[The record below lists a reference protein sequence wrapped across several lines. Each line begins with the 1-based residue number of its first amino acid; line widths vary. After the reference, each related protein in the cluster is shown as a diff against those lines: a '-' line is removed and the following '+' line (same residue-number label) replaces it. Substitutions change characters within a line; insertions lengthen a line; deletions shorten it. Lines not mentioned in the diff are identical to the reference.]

1 MRHSSVFVLV
11 LAAVAGISSLAQAAD
26 KEKPANQNPKK
37 PQAEAPAFLKLSAD
51 EFIKLFDKNGDGVL
65 TKDELPPRLAPMFD
79 KADTNGDGKLDKQ
92 EVERMLQVLRKRFA
106 ENAKPGDQGKPTNA
120 TGTTAGDQKEIE
132 RLVDSIL
139 QRMDTNKDGKISREE
154 AKGPLAQAFDKFDTN
169 KDGFLDREELR
180 RLAAAR
186 LRTAGQGN
194 RPGRPGDGP
203 RKPAALDFDALDLNA
218 DGRLTREELKGTPL
232 ADKFDEIDTNKDG
245 KIDRK
250 EFEAYLRKQKPAN

>member
-1 MRHSSVFVLV
+1 MRRLSVLVLV

-26 KEKPANQNPKK
+26 KEKPANQKPKK
-37 PQAEAPAFLKLSAD
+37 PQAEAPAFLKLSAND
-51 EFIKLFDKNGDGVL
+51 FIKRFDKNGDGVL

-106 ENAKPGDQGKPTNA
+106 ENAKPGDNSKPA
-120 TGTTAGDQKEIE
+120 TAKGTPGANDKEID
-132 RLVDSIL
+132 RLVDNML
-139 QRMDTNKDGKISREE
+139 QRMDANKDGKISREE

-186 LRTAGQGN
+186 LRNAGPG
-194 RPGRPGDGP
+194 GRPANPGEQP
-203 RKPAALDFDALDLNA
+203 RKPTLDFDALDLNA

-250 EFEAYLRKQKPAN
+250 EFEAYLKKQKNAE